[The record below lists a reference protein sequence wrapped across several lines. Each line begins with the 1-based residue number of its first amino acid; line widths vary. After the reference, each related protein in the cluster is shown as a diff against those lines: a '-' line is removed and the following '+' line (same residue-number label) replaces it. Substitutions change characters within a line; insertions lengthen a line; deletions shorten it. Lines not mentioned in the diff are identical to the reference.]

1 MRRLLCGDADS
12 GGPALVVRD
21 SSICV
26 RKTRMVFHTL
36 SRTVRLSHPTQLRVG
51 WDKRPI
57 Q

>member
-26 RKTRMVFHTL
+26 RKTRMVVIPFLEPSACPTL
-36 SRTVRLSHPTQLRVG
+36 RHSV
-51 WDKRPI
+51 
-57 Q
+57 